1 MDKNKRQIMILA
13 VVILAFVVFLLAAA
27 MKPKP
32 ARKPAAQAP
41 GAAVNAVANKPAEA
55 LSPGKSSFPSW
66 GRDPFAVGSVPVQA
80 TGDLSLSGIF
90 WDAKKPV
97 CLIDGKML
105 KAGDE
110 ISGAKVLEINKDTVL
125 LKVGD
130 ELRTLRVGR

>member
-1 MDKNKRQIMILA
+1 MILA
-13 VVILAFVVFLLAAA
+13 AVIIAFVVFFFAAV
-27 MKPKP
+27 MKSRS
-32 ARKPAAQAP
+32 ARKAAQSKGAGTAVTAPANRPAA
-41 GAAVNAVANKPAEA
+41 VTE
-55 LSPGKSSFPSW
+55 PGKSSFPSW

-90 WDAKKPV
+90 WDAKMPV

-105 KAGDE
+105 KVGDE

>member
-1 MDKNKRQIMILA
+1 MILA
-13 VVILAFVVFLLAAA
+13 VVIMAFVVFFFAAV
-27 MKPKP
+27 MKSRSAKKTP
-32 ARKPAAQAP
+32 AQAP
-41 GAAVNAVANKPAEA
+41 GTAVPAAANKPAGTPV
-55 LSPGKSSFPSW
+55 PGKSSFPSW
-66 GRDPFAVGSVPVQA
+66 GRDPFAIGSVPVQA

-110 ISGAKVLEINKDTVL
+110 ISGAKVIEINKDTVL

>member
-1 MDKNKRQIMILA
+1 MILA
-13 VVILAFVVFLLAAA
+13 AVVIVFFVFLFAAV
-27 MKPKP
+27 MKSKP
-32 ARKPAAQAP
+32 AKKAASTAA
-41 GAAVNAVANKPAEA
+41 GAAVSASENRPAAVPG
-55 LSPGKSSFPSW
+55 PGKSSFPSW

-105 KAGDE
+105 KVGDE
-110 ISGAKVLEINKDTVL
+110 ISGAKVLEITKDTVL

>member
-1 MDKNKRQIMILA
+1 MILA
-13 VVILAFVVFLLAAA
+13 AVIMAFVVFFFAAI
-27 MKPKP
+27 MKSKS
-32 ARKPAAQAP
+32 AGKPAAKAP
-41 GAAVNAVANKPAEA
+41 GTAVTAAVNKPAEA
-55 LSPGKSSFPSW
+55 PAPGKSSFPSW

-105 KAGDE
+105 RVGDE
-110 ISGAKVLEINKDTVL
+110 ISGAKVLEINRDTVL

>member
-1 MDKNKRQIMILA
+1 MDKNKKQLA
-13 VVILAFVVFLLAAA
+13 VLAAVIIAFAVFLFAAM
-27 MKPKP
+27 MKPKQAKKAP
-32 ARKPAAQAP
+32 ALPPAAAT
-41 GAAVNAVANKPAEA
+41 AVKGPSETQE
-55 LSPGKSSFPSW
+55 PGKSSFPSW

-130 ELRTLRVGR
+130 EIRTLRVGR

>member
-1 MDKNKRQIMILA
+1 MILA
-13 VVILAFVVFLLAAA
+13 AVVAVFFVFLLAA
-27 MKPKP
+27 MMRSGP
-32 ARKPAAQAP
+32 AKKAAPAAA
-41 GAAVNAVANKPAEA
+41 AAVPAAESRPPAV
-55 LSPGKSSFPSW
+55 SGPGKSSFPSW

-80 TGDLSLSGIF
+80 TGELSLSGII

-105 KAGDE
+105 KVGDE
-110 ISGAKVLEINKDTVL
+110 ISGAKVIEINNDTVL

>member
-1 MDKNKRQIMILA
+1 MILA
-13 VVILAFVVFLLAAA
+13 AVVAVFFVFLLAA
-27 MKPKP
+27 MTRSRP
-32 ARKPAAQAP
+32 AKKAAPAAA
-41 GAAVNAVANKPAEA
+41 AAVPAAESRPPAV
-55 LSPGKSSFPSW
+55 SGPGKSSFPSW

-80 TGDLSLSGIF
+80 TGELSLSGII

-105 KAGDE
+105 KVGDE
-110 ISGAKVLEINKDTVL
+110 ISGAKVIEINNDTVL

>member
-1 MDKNKRQIMILA
+1 MILA
-13 VVILAFVVFLLAAA
+13 AVVIAFVAFLLAAVV
-27 MKPKP
+27 KSKP
-32 ARKPAAQAP
+32 ARKAAAQAP
-41 GAAVNAVANKPAEA
+41 GAAVNAAADKPVEA
-55 LSPGKSSFPSW
+55 PSPGRSSFPSW

-105 KAGDE
+105 KTGDE